1 MPKFVDVTDM
11 DQAQSVLGIE
21 RACDVTAYGATGD
34 GVTNDTV
41 AIHAARDAAG
51 VGGKVVFPAGT
62 YRIDRMTANVANQ
75 TWVFAK
81 GAVVKLFAPVAEVQ
95 ASLLSVQASGV
106 AVYGGTFDG
115 VDSTL
120 NNGFHGGVIVG
131 TVTDVRLDGLT
142 VLNSPWNGIAGYN
155 TSRFTV
161 TNCRVVNSY
170 GNAIWSQNGL
180 TAPSEVSDIIFS
192 DNFVDNSAGVGNNR
206 GIGVYGNSTTQQVVR
221 SVISGNTIQLPL
233 DPPFQTD
240 CISVTR
246 CSDFIVTGNVT
257 EGGSFGCTTPVV
269 ERGVIS
275 DNMFRSFNYNG
286 IEVPGNMTDIVVSGN
301 VVNPMGQPA
310 VAGFAH
316 SNGVAT
322 RVTISG
328 NAMTGFTEPGCSV
341 IGSGGTSSDSQF
353 SITGNVLEWE
363 SSSTGSAGVRIN
375 CSVSGITISGNTF
388 SGNSAANSAG
398 VQFGGGISGS
408 STSGVAVS
416 GNHFE
421 NLAAGAV
428 VLGYTANAVTFDDIK
443 LSGNSFVNC
452 PKKFYNNAQ
461 GSAVVGSNVTI
472 EQSCDIQKFTSS
484 GTWTKPEGAVSVDVV
499 CIGPGGGG
507 GSGAR
512 GPSGT
517 ALSGGGGGG
526 GGGYTHLTFAASDL
540 PATVAVTV
548 GTGGVGGVG
557 QTVDGTAGSAASAA
571 SADTMFGA
579 FARAFKGGPGGGG
592 GLGVAGLAS
601 AGTGS
606 GFGVGLVAGSV
617 GGAGSATGSAG
628 ATGAGGAA
636 AAGGGGGGGITTA
649 AAATAGGG
657 GGWAWT
663 LALYNAPGGNG
674 ANGTSPTASKR
685 LGYGGGGG
693 GGNTGGNGYNGG
705 NGGNYGGGGGG
716 GGAALN
722 GNTSGAGGKGG
733 DGICIVTTYF

>member
-1 MPKFVDVTDM
+1 MPKFLDVTDP
-11 DQAQSVLGIE
+11 AAARARLGLDG
-21 RACDVTAYGATGD
+21 AALSVTAYGAVGD
-34 GVTNDTV
+34 GVTDDTA

-62 YRIDRMTANVANQ
+62 YRVDRMTANVADQ

-81 GAVVKLFAPVAEVQ
+81 GATLKLFSPSPAVPMV
-95 ASLLSVQASGV
+95 LLSVQASGV
-106 AVYGGTFDG
+106 SVYGGTFDAA
-115 VDSTL
+115 DSTL
-120 NNGFHGGVIVG
+120 NNGSHGGVVVG

-161 TNCRVVNSY
+161 SNCRVVNSY
-170 GNAIWSQNGL
+170 GYAILSQCGL
-180 TAPSEVSDIIFS
+180 PAPSTISDISI
-192 DNFVDNSAGVGNNR
+192 VDNVIDNSESGDNSR
-206 GIGVYGNSTTQQVVR
+206 GIGVYGSSATQQVIR
-221 SVISGNTIQLPL
+221 SVVSGNRIQLPL
-233 DPPFQTD
+233 NPSVQTES
-240 CISVTR
+240 ISVTN
-246 CSDFIVTGNVT
+246 CSDFVVATNVT
-257 EGGSFGCTTPVV
+257 HGGGFGCSAPVV

-275 DNMFRSFNYNG
+275 DNMFRAFNVNG
-286 IEVPGNMTDIVVSGN
+286 IEVPGTVTDIVVSGN
-301 VVNPMGQPA
+301 VVNPDGQDA
-310 VAGFAH
+310 LAGFAH
-316 SNGVAT
+316 SAGDAN

-328 NAMTGFTEPGCSV
+328 NTMTGFTKPLAGIISS
-341 IGSGGTSSDSQF
+341 GSGGTPSEF
-353 SITGNVLEWE
+353 SITGNVLGWE
-363 SSSTGSAGVRIN
+363 AASTGSAGIKFGNAPSAV
-375 CSVSGITISGNTF
+375 TISGNTF
-388 SGNSAANSAG
+388 DGASAANGYA
-398 VQFGGGISGS
+398 VQIIGGGSGA
-408 STSGVAVS
+408 STSGIAIT
-416 GNHFE
+416 GNHFG
-421 NLAAGAV
+421 NLSGALL
-428 VLGYTANAVTFDDIK
+428 LGYTTNAVTFDHIK
-443 LSGNSFVNC
+443 LSGNTFINC

-472 EQSCDIQKFTSS
+472 EQSCDIQTFTSS

-526 GGGYTHLTFAASDL
+526 GGGYTRMTFAASDL
-540 PATVAVTV
+540 TATVAVTV

-557 QTVDGTAGSAASAA
+557 QTVDGTAGAAASAA
-571 SADTMFGA
+571 SADTSFGA

-592 GLGVAGLAS
+592 GLGVAGAAS

-617 GGAGSATGSAG
+617 GGAGSATGAAG

-636 AAGGGGGGGITTA
+636 ATGGGGGGGITTA
-649 AAATAGGG
+649 PAATAGGA

-693 GGNTGGNGYNGG
+693 GGNTSGAGYNGG
-705 NGGNYGGGGGG
+705 KGGTYGGGGGG
-716 GGAALN
+716 GGASLN
-722 GNTSGAGGKGG
+722 GSTSGAGGNGG
-733 DGICIVTTYF
+733 NGVCIVTTYF